1 MFYDLIK
8 ENNSGCGS
16 LWLHSRILFY
26 LDLWDLMPTQ
36 ASTLSKEYSSPSH
49 PSFMFCRLQWL
60 YSQQIQS
67 GPKKCIHSLLINIF
81 GINLNE
87 ISISFKF
94 IPKILMSKEC
104 IHFLGHS
111 VLKFRRT
118 WAYVYWQ
125 KQCIKM
131 TYFCKKHEG
140 IHGWMW
146 TGL

>member
-1 MFYDLIK
+1 
-8 ENNSGCGS
+8 
-16 LWLHSRILFY
+16 
-26 LDLWDLMPTQ
+26 MPTQ

-104 IHFLGHS
+104 IHLFGPL
-111 VLKFRRT
+111 
-118 WAYVYWQ
+118 
-125 KQCIKM
+125 CIKVQANM
-131 TYFCKKHEG
+131 SLCLLTKAVYQDDILLQE
-140 IHGWMW
+140 
-146 TGL
+146 T